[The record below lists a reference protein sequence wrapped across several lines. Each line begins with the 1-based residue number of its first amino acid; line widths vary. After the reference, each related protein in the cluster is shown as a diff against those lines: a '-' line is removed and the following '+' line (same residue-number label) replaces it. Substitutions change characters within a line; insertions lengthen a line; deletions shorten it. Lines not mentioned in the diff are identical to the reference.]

1 MTNSFSTTG
10 VSTTNTVQELS
21 ASDLAPNNY
30 LTIIWKDKNT
40 GNVYS
45 TLDINDKEALD
56 YTISLSSAI
65 ENAINNSNI
74 SYVGQTK
81 YVNLETIGKYIAQ
94 NAIPA
99 GTKRTVI
106 NALIGLAS
114 GGKEKLSQGTINLLI
129 NVFGTVADKT
139 ARSMGFTDPHELFS
153 QITGENTLTVF
164 KQLGDKTKDF
174 LDNVISKIT
183 KKNKETDTVT
193 SDSASQ
199 TQKYIGLLLGLTTS
213 DSESYS
219 ANIPR
224 KKVEDGS
231 DYTTHIITDPF
242 KKDFTVKLTN
252 KVLSPEYN
260 RTIEIEKIE
269 FAKDKLIEIFQSKVL
284 FDVYIRLSEDKIY
297 KRSNVYFTSL
307 SINKDESSGNSYTVS
322 FTIEPIN
329 NFKSKVFVSNI
340 KYGASSGTGS
350 SGGSGKDSTN
360 NGKSIKV
367 GFYHDTNAKDGVMK
381 NLDQAKGVAKN
392 LDYAIMQVFGKA
404 KESMPEYLFIK
415 KDELEYFNGIYVRKK
430 DIAKPWAMPYGATTT
445 GGGASHYR
453 QRRIKDGGNI
463 NGNVVTRGKFEY
475 AIIYY

>member
-30 LTIIWKDKNT
+30 LTIIWKDKKT

-65 ENAINNSNI
+65 ENSINSGKV
-74 SYVGQTK
+74 SYIGQNN

-114 GGKEKLSQGTINLLI
+114 GGKEKLSEGTTNLLI

-174 LDNVISKIT
+174 LDNAISKIT
-183 KKNKETDTVT
+183 KKTKETDTIT

-219 ANIPR
+219 ANISR

-242 KKDFTVKLTN
+242 KKDFIVKLTN
-252 KVLSPEYN
+252 KVLSPEHN

-284 FDVYIRLSEDKIY
+284 FDIYIRLSEDKIY

-307 SINKDESSGNSYTVS
+307 NINKDESSGNSYTVS

-350 SGGSGKDSTN
+350 SGGGGKGKDSTN

-415 KDELEYFNGIYVRKK
+415 KNELSLYKNVYVRKK
-430 DIAKPWAMPYGATTT
+430 DIIVTTDDKYLT
-445 GGGASHYR
+445 SVYR
-453 QRRIKDGGNI
+453 TISYKLNGHLS
-463 NGNVVTRGKFEY
+463 GNVVTIQKFTY
-475 AIIYY
+475 SIIYYP